1 MKCYKFW
8 AHETKHISIDGELT
22 PITLTAGSNISKEDA
37 SANASKFAAVIEAN
51 VNNRTYRHDSYEVT
65 IREHVVKEIDSNN
78 IITINRYG
86 AQVLNTTK
94 YTVLDIDHYSAHPI
108 MKLFGVLSE
117 NTKDNML
124 AKFKQRITRYPEFG
138 ESFRIYETCKGIRV
152 IGKQYVDPQTKRFL
166 KTMRSLGVDP
176 LYSILCKKQNC
187 YRVRLTPK
195 PYRMKIATIKI
206 KAPWDCETD
215 FYETWQKQYA
225 EASNAYSV
233 AKLREVIG
241 RDFWDDPIVF
251 LHDQTTRMRSTSPLA

>member
-8 AHETKHISIDGELT
+8 VHETKTIRIDGELKS
-22 PITLTAGSNISKEDA
+22 ITLTAGSNISKTDA
-37 SANASKFAAVIEAN
+37 SANASKLAAAIERHIPN
-51 VNNRTYRHDSYEVT
+51 GTGSYRQDAYEVS
-65 IREHVVKEIDSNN
+65 IKEHVAKEIDSRN

-108 MKLFGVLSE
+108 MKLFGVPSE

-206 KAPWDCETD
+206 KTPCDCETEI
-215 FYETWQKQYA
+215 YETWQKQYA

-233 AKLREVIG
+233 AKLCEVIG
-241 RDFWDDPIVF
+241 KDFWDAPVVF
-251 LHDQTTRMRSTSPLA
+251 CMTK